1 MNKEITL
8 KLSPKEFRIIL
19 ESLLFT
25 GCTEVSINNYKE
37 DIEATT
43 ELAIDL
49 RKQFQHVPTSN
60 TFLNS
65 TDYIFSENVYKIR
78 EYFPELVLN

>member
-25 GCTEVSINNYKE
+25 GCTDVSINNYRE
-37 DIEATT
+37 DSEAIKD
-43 ELAIDL
+43 LAINL
-49 RKQFQHVPTSN
+49 RKQIQYVPTSN
-60 TFLNS
+60 TYLNS
-65 TDYIFSENVYKIR
+65 QGYIASENIDKIK
-78 EYFPELVLN
+78 EYFPELTLN

>member
-25 GCTEVSINNYKE
+25 GCTDVCINNYKE
-37 DIEATT
+37 DFEATK
-43 ELAIDL
+43 ELAINL
-49 RKQFQHVPTSN
+49 RKQIQYVPTSN
-60 TFLNS
+60 TYLNNKGC
-65 TDYIFSENVYKIR
+65 IISENIDKIK
-78 EYFPELVLN
+78 EYFPELILN

>member
-25 GCTEVSINNYKE
+25 GCTDVSINNYKE
-37 DIEATT
+37 DAEAIKD
-43 ELAIDL
+43 LAINL
-49 RKQFQHVPTSN
+49 RI
-60 TFLNS
+60 FLEVKP
-65 TDYIFSENVYKIR
+65 I
-78 EYFPELVLN
+78 